1 MADSMDLPLAKV
13 ASLEEILD
21 EFTIE
26 SASGDLWADISGD
39 RIKCYACGHRC
50 NIPPGCRGI

>member
-1 MADSMDLPLAKV
+1 MTDSMDLPLAKG

-26 SASGDLWADISGD
+26 SASGDLWAGISGD
-39 RIKCYACGHRC
+39 R
-50 NIPPGCRGI
+50 